1 MLIEDRKKLKI
12 ILLLLFFLVLIGTL
26 GYMLLLK
33 TSLINALYMTVI
45 TISTVGYKEVGV
57 MSQGAKIFSIF
68 LIFFGVG
75 TVAYTFSTVLVMF
88 IEGKIQDIGAS
99 IRSST
104 SSRGRTTQALQK
116 NSQKSA
122 LTRQSRST
130 RTAVREWLA

>member
-1 MLIEDRKKLKI
+1 
-12 ILLLLFFLVLIGTL
+12 
-26 GYMLLLK
+26 MLLLK

-88 IEGKIQDIGAS
+88 IEGKIQDIWRNRKMEAKIQSLDQHYILCGGGESAQAIIS
-99 IRSST
+99 DFIRHN
-104 SSRGRTTQALQK
+104 ADF
-116 NSQKSA
+116 
-122 LTRQSRST
+122 
-130 RTAVREWLA
+130 VVIEEDE